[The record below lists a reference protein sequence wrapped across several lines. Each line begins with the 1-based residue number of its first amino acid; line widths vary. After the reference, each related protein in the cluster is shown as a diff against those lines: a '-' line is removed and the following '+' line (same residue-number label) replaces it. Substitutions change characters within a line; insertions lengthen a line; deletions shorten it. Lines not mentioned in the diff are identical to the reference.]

1 MLFIMA
7 MPQYKVVY
15 LSQQLL
21 RRTMRSVCQQIN
33 QSLLMVPKMETSQH
47 NPYKLEYP
55 CSMNLNEVAMP
66 QYKPSEVSRLQ
77 DKSKSIANERA
88 MS

>member
-1 MLFIMA
+1 
-7 MPQYKVVY
+7 
-15 LSQQLL
+15 
-21 RRTMRSVCQQIN
+21 
-33 QSLLMVPKMETSQH
+33 METSQH

-66 QYKPSEVSRLQ
+66 QYKPSEVSTLQ